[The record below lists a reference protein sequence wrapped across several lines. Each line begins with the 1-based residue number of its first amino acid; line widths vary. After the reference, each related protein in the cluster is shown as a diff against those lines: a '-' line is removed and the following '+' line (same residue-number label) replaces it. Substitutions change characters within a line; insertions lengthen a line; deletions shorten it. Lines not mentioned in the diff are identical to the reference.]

1 LDLKKYHFSFAVSDR
16 FGWGLY
22 GYNLVM
28 EAHLQKLFLP
38 LPRAGIEFSLP
49 LDPFSHRVFDEL
61 QALWKTSPPVAEGD
75 TMLVS
80 LGNEQVARQ
89 PLSPKVKQV
98 GLTFF
103 EHNPLPE
110 AEIRGLREFELV
122 IAGSTWNLEKL
133 RAYGVD
139 RSKMIIQGVNSDLFR
154 PMPKRAMKE
163 RFVVFSGG
171 KLEFRKGQDLVVA
184 AFARF
189 AKKHRDAVL
198 VAAWSSPWSTQL
210 APTINLSAAAQPLR
224 EGATFAASLA
234 NWVGDNGIAADQF
247 IDLGSVPN
255 RFMPE
260 VLREVDVAVFPN
272 RCEGGT
278 NLVAME
284 ALASGLICIL
294 SKNTGHLDLIRADNC
309 LPLATQRPV
318 APVAGIPTR
327 EWGESDVEEI
337 VAHLEKAYSAP
348 GCVKPETARASVAGY
363 SWARAIKTLYDTVEA
378 S

>member
-1 LDLKKYHFSFAVSDR
+1 MKKYHFSFAVSDR

-22 GYNLVM
+22 GYNLVL

-38 LPRAGIEFSLP
+38 IPRAGIEFSLP

-61 QALWKTSPPVAEGD
+61 QALWKTSPPVADGD

-89 PLSPKVKQV
+89 PLGPKVRQV

-103 EHNPLPE
+103 EHNPLPDT
-110 AEIRGLREFELV
+110 EIRGLKEFDLV
-122 IAGSTWNLEKL
+122 VAGSTWNLEKL
-133 RAYGVD
+133 REFGVV
-139 RSKMIIQGVNSDLFR
+139 RSKLILQGVNSDLFR
-154 PMPKRAMKE
+154 PMAKRAMKD

-171 KLEFRKGQDLVVA
+171 KLEYRKGQDLVVA

-198 VAAWSSPWSTQL
+198 VAAWSSPWDAQL
-210 APTINLSAAAQPLR
+210 APTINLSPMTRPLR
-224 EGATFAASLA
+224 EGATFTASVA
-234 NWVGDNGIAADQF
+234 NWIQDNGIAADQF
-247 IDLGSVPN
+247 IHLGSVPN

-284 ALASGLICIL
+284 ALASGLTCIL

-318 APVAGIPTR
+318 VPPEGIPVR
-327 EWGESDVEEI
+327 DWGESDVDEI
-337 VAHLEKAYSAP
+337 VAQLEKAHATP
-348 GCVKPETARASVAGY
+348 GSVKPEAARASVADY
-363 SWARAIKTLYDTVEA
+363 SWARAIKTLYETVEA

>member
-1 LDLKKYHFSFAVSDR
+1 MDLKKYHFSFAVSDR

-28 EAHLQKLFLP
+28 EAVLQKLFLP
-38 LPRAGIEFSLP
+38 VPRAGIEFSLP
-49 LDPFSHRVFDEL
+49 LDPFAHRMFDEL
-61 QALWKTSPPVAEGD
+61 QATWKTSPPIADGD
-75 TMLVS
+75 RMLVS
-80 LGNEQVARQ
+80 LGNGQVARL
-89 PLSPKVKQV
+89 PLGDKVKQV

-110 AEIRGLREFELV
+110 AEIRALGEFDLV
-122 IAGSTWNLEKL
+122 VAGSTWNLEKL
-133 RAYGVD
+133 REFGVP
-139 RSKMIIQGVNSDLFR
+139 RSKMIVQGVNSDLFR
-154 PMPKRAMKE
+154 PMPKRAMKD

-184 AFARF
+184 AFAKF

-210 APTINLSAAAQPLR
+210 APTINLSSTARPLR
-224 EGATFAASLA
+224 EGATFAVSVA
-234 NWVGDNGIAADQF
+234 NWVQDNGIAADQF

-260 VLREVDVAVFPN
+260 VLREADVAVFPN

-284 ALASGLICIL
+284 ALSSGLTCIL

-327 EWGESDVEEI
+327 EWGESDVDEI
-337 VAHLEKAYSAP
+337 VAQLEKAYATP
-348 GCVKPETARASVAGY
+348 GCVKPEAARASVAGY

-378 S
+378 

>member
-1 LDLKKYHFSFAVSDR
+1 MKKYHFSFAVSDR

-22 GYNLVM
+22 GYNLVL

-38 LPRAGIEFSLP
+38 IPRAGIEFSLP

-61 QALWKTSPPVAEGD
+61 QAVWKTSPPVADGD

-89 PLSPKVKQV
+89 PLGPKVRQV

-103 EHNPLPE
+103 EHNPLPDT
-110 AEIRGLREFELV
+110 EIRGLKEFDLV
-122 IAGSTWNLEKL
+122 VAGSTWNLEKL
-133 RAYGVD
+133 REFGIV
-139 RSKMIIQGVNSDLFR
+139 RSKLILQGVNSDLFR
-154 PMPKRAMKE
+154 PMAKRAMKD

-171 KLEFRKGQDLVVA
+171 KLEYRKGQDLVVA

-198 VAAWSSPWSTQL
+198 VAAWSSPWDAQL
-210 APTINLSAAAQPLR
+210 APTINLSPMTRPLR
-224 EGATFAASLA
+224 EGATFAASVA
-234 NWVGDNGIAADQF
+234 NWIHDNGIAADQF
-247 IDLGSVPN
+247 IHLGSVPN

-284 ALASGLICIL
+284 ALASGLTCIL

-318 APVAGIPTR
+318 VPPGGIPVR
-327 EWGESDVEEI
+327 DWGESDVDEI
-337 VAHLEKAYSAP
+337 VAQLEKAHATP
-348 GCVKPETARASVAGY
+348 GSVKPEAARASVADY
-363 SWARAIKTLYDTVEA
+363 SWARAIKTLYETVEA